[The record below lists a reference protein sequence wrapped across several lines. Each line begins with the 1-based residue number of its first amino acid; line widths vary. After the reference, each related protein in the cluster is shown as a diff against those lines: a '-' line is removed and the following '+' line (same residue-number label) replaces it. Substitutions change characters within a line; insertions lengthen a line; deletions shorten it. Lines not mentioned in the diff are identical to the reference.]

1 MLVIFH
7 LLDIRH
13 ERFASRKIDTYSRQE
28 YQPKKSIKLLEGISV
43 SRRTNDSR
51 LLEREADLSSA
62 FRPPTEVLHCFYYFQ
77 NDVYNP
83 IRYQEVGRVT
93 RATVR

>member
-1 MLVIFH
+1 MYVYLSRCKKLTH
-7 LLDIRH
+7 IRGKNIG
-13 ERFASRKIDTYSRQE
+13 RRRVV
-28 YQPKKSIKLLEGISV
+28 KLLEGISV
-43 SRRTNDSR
+43 SRGTNDSR
-51 LLEREADLSSA
+51 LLEREVDLSSA

-83 IRYQEVGRVT
+83 IRYQEIGRVT